1 MAKKKK
7 KVIDNF
13 ELFLENLNF
22 QLPEEGSR
30 CRVDEVGSLENGE
43 QPADNGHLTRYLLMS
58 MTLSLSLC
66 LSLSFSLIVKGDCSR
81 L

>member
-13 ELFLENLNF
+13 ELFLENLIP

-43 QPADNGHLTRYLLMS
+43 QPADNGHLTRYLL
-58 MTLSLSLC
+58 LS
-66 LSLSFSLIVKGDCSR
+66 LSLSFSLYLGRGSKNGPFTSP
-81 L
+81 